1 MSLVD
6 TSTLRLIERLPGWR
20 ARIFNS
26 ARMTFAHYEF
36 DAGST
41 IHEHHH
47 EQEEVWNVIEGEL
60 ELTIGGVVQRAGP
73 GLVAIVPP
81 NTPHSVRALSDGRAM
96 IVDHPLRFDV
106 G

>member
-26 ARMTFAHYEF
+26 ASMTFAHYEF

-60 ELTIGGVVQRAGP
+60 ELTIDGVVQRAGP

-81 NTPHSVRALSDGRAM
+81 NTPHSVRALSDGRAI
-96 IVDHPLRFDV
+96 IVDHPLRLGF

>member
-20 ARIFNS
+20 ARIVNS
-26 ARMTFAHYEF
+26 ASMTFAHYEF

-60 ELTIGGVVQRAGP
+60 ELTIDGVVQRAGP

-81 NTPHSVRALSDGRAM
+81 NTPHSVRALSDGRAI
-96 IVDHPLRFDV
+96 IVDHPLRLGF